1 MEILRKDVRYAVRTL
16 GRSPGF
22 SAVAVV
28 ALALGIGANTAIFS
42 VVNAVMLRPLPYRG
56 ADRLVVP
63 ATVFLRLN
71 TDRGSVSY
79 PDFLDWKSQNQLFD
93 SVAAYGMA
101 TVDMTGG
108 EEPERILGAQVSED
122 YFRVMGAPPLLGRM
136 FLPEENLPG
145 AARVLVLSYGLWMRR
160 FGGDPKAIGGQIELA
175 GLPYTVVGV
184 MPKDSMWPSEVDAW
198 AALGFGPTP
207 PQWVMRRDNHVWR
220 AVARLRPGVTVQQ
233 AQAVLTVMARQV
245 EREAVN
251 RTGTS
256 WKLHPLS
263 RWIVGPQMRET
274 LVVLLGA
281 VGLVLLIACV
291 NVANLLVARGAGRER
306 ELAIRAALGA
316 GRSRLVRQLLTES
329 VLLSLAG
336 GLVGLLLG
344 LWGVRGLVHFAP
356 AEIPR
361 LGEVTL
367 DSIVLGFTLAL
378 SLVTAL
384 AFGLLPAVQA
394 AWSNPVESFRDG
406 GRTASG
412 GVRSRR
418 LRSLLVVSELALTI
432 VLLVGAGL
440 LIRSFMG
447 LQQVNPGFPPQ
458 KLITMQVGLPGS
470 RYRGGPQVS
479 AAFEQMVEG
488 IRHIPGVVS
497 CSAVSALPVGG
508 GWNYL
513 GRVFLREGQ
522 PEPPADKDT
531 AAQWNVVQ
539 PGYFHTLGIPVIQG
553 RDFTDRDVEGSTP
566 VIIITQG
573 MARQMFP
580 NQSPLG
586 RRIRSWRDENLY
598 REIIGVVG
606 EVRYFSL
613 TDPPPNLV
621 YVPHRQNAWRTMI
634 LTARTLGEPH
644 GLLQPMRREIRSRDQ
659 KLAVAGVKTMEEVLE
674 QALARPRF
682 SMFLLTIFAG
692 VAMIL
697 AAVGIYGVMSYAV
710 TQRTHEIGI
719 RMALGAQA
727 ADVLREVLGQG
738 LIITALGVLAGL
750 AGAAAL
756 TRVMAGLLFGVTA
769 RDPATFL
776 GVSLFLAAVAVL
788 ACYLPARRAMNTDP
802 IVALRYQ

>member
-1 MEILRKDVRYAVRTL
+1 
-16 GRSPGF
+16 
-22 SAVAVV
+22 
-28 ALALGIGANTAIFS
+28 
-42 VVNAVMLRPLPYRG
+42 
-56 ADRLVVP
+56 
-63 ATVFLRLN
+63 
-71 TDRGSVSY
+71 
-79 PDFLDWKSQNQLFD
+79 
-93 SVAAYGMA
+93 
-101 TVDMTGG
+101 
-108 EEPERILGAQVSED
+108 
-122 YFRVMGAPPLLGRM
+122 
-136 FLPEENLPG
+136 
-145 AARVLVLSYGLWMRR
+145 
-160 FGGDPKAIGGQIELA
+160 
-175 GLPYTVVGV
+175 
-184 MPKDSMWPSEVDAW
+184 
-198 AALGFGPTP
+198 
-207 PQWVMRRDNHVWR
+207 
-220 AVARLRPGVTVQQ
+220 
-233 AQAVLTVMARQV
+233 
-245 EREAVN
+245 
-251 RTGTS
+251 
-256 WKLHPLS
+256 
-263 RWIVGPQMRET
+263 
-274 LVVLLGA
+274 
-281 VGLVLLIACV
+281 
-291 NVANLLVARGAGRER
+291 
-306 ELAIRAALGA
+306 
-316 GRSRLVRQLLTES
+316 
-329 VLLSLAG
+329 
-336 GLVGLLLG
+336 
-344 LWGVRGLVHFAP
+344 
-356 AEIPR
+356 
-361 LGEVTL
+361 
-367 DSIVLGFTLAL
+367 
-378 SLVTAL
+378 
-384 AFGLLPAVQA
+384 
-394 AWSNPVESFRDG
+394 
-406 GRTASG
+406 
-412 GVRSRR
+412 
-418 LRSLLVVSELALTI
+418 
-432 VLLVGAGL
+432 
-440 LIRSFMG
+440 MG

-488 IRHIPGVVS
+488 IRRIPGVIS
-497 CSAVSALPVGG
+497 CTAVSALPVGG
-508 GWNYL
+508 GGNYL

-522 PEPPADKDT
+522 PEPPAGKDT

-539 PGYFHTLGIPVIQG
+539 PGHFHTLGIPVIQG
-553 RDFTDRDVEGSTP
+553 RGFTDRDVQGSTP